1 MGDPSI
7 AELQRALRTERAQAA
22 WTEFLEGYSP
32 IILQAVRR
40 SIWDPECAADCF
52 VFVCEQLSA
61 RGYRR
66 LSQYRAD
73 GPTSFVTWLRVVV
86 RNLALDWY
94 RKQVGR
100 QRKFESIERLPLL
113 HQEIYRLRCQEGRSL
128 EDTYLALRGRF
139 PELTAEAVSDADT
152 ELRQSLSSRQE
163 WLLAARQSKTVALDS
178 PDLTDSPQIE
188 VADPAPGPESLAI
201 SHEEWQRLRRG
212 LAKLD
217 APERL
222 LLQLRFG
229 RGVTLAKVA
238 RLVGLPDAQTAD
250 RRIRATLDRLRKEL
264 Q

>member
-7 AELQRALRTERAQAA
+7 AELQRALRSERAQCA
-22 WTEFLEGYSP
+22 WTDFLEGYGP

-40 SIWDPECAADCF
+40 TIWDSESAADCF

-66 LSQYRAD
+66 LLQFKPGS
-73 GPTSFVTWLRVVV
+73 GTSFVTWLRVVV
-86 RNLALDWY
+86 RNLSLDWY

-100 QRKFESIERLPLL
+100 HRKFESVERLPLL
-113 HQEIYRLRCQEGRSL
+113 HQEIYRFRYQEGRSL
-128 EDTYLALRGRF
+128 DETYLALRGRF
-139 PELTAEAVSDADT
+139 PQLTSDAVSDADA

-163 WLLAARQSKTVALDS
+163 WLLVARRSDTVTLDS
-178 PDLTDSPQIE
+178 TDSTDSPPIDL
-188 VADPAPGPESLAI
+188 ADPTRGPEACAI
-201 SHEEWQRLRRG
+201 SHEEWQRLGRG

-229 RGVTLAKVA
+229 RGATLAKIA

-264 Q
+264 E

>member
-7 AELQRALRTERAQAA
+7 AELQRALRTERAQTA
-22 WTEFLEGYSP
+22 WTEFLEGYGP

-40 SIWDPECAADCF
+40 SIWDSECAADCF

-66 LSQYRAD
+66 LLQFRPDSAA
-73 GPTSFVTWLRVVV
+73 SFVTWLRVVV

-94 RKQVGR
+94 RKQMGR
-100 QRKFESIERLPLL
+100 HRRFESIERLPLL
-113 HQEIYRLRCQEGRSL
+113 HQEIYRFRYQEGRSL
-128 EDTYLALRGRF
+128 DETYLALCGRF
-139 PELTAEAVSDADT
+139 PKLTADTVSDADT

-163 WLLAARQSKTVALDS
+163 WLLVARQSQTVALDS
-178 PDLTDSPQIE
+178 ADSTDSPQIE
-188 VADPAPGPESLAI
+188 VADPTPGPEDLAI
-201 SHEEWQRLRRG
+201 SLDEWRRLGRG

-264 Q
+264 K

>member
-7 AELQRALRTERAQAA
+7 AELQRALRTQRAQAA

-40 SIWDPECAADCF
+40 SIWDSESAADCF

-61 RGYRR
+61 RSYRR
-66 LSQYRAD
+66 LSQFKPD

-94 RKQVGR
+94 RKQAGR
-100 QRKFESIERLPLL
+100 HRRFESVERLSLL
-113 HQEIYRLRCQEGRSL
+113 HQEIYRLRYQEGRSL
-128 EDTYLALRGRF
+128 DETCLALRGRF
-139 PELTAEAVSDADT
+139 PELTADAVSDADT

-163 WLLAARQSKTVALDS
+163 WLLAARQSQTVPLDSADS
-178 PDLTDSPQIE
+178 PDSPPLE
-188 VADPAPGPESLAI
+188 VPDPAPGPEDFAVSR
-201 SHEEWQRLRRG
+201 EEWQRLGRG

-229 RGVTLAKVA
+229 RGITLAKVA